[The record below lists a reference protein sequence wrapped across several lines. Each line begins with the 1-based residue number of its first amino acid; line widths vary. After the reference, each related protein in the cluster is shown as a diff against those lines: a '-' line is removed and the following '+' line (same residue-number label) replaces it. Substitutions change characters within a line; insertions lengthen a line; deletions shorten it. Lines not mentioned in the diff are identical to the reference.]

1 MESKFII
8 CYLFDTVMEGKSF
21 YFTSY
26 NGHPVCMICAN
37 VIHMID
43 FIPQKNAVIFQSQK
57 GNKKRNDDKN
67 RPEEEEKI
75 V

>member
-1 MESKFII
+1 
-8 CYLFDTVMEGKSF
+8 
-21 YFTSY
+21 
-26 NGHPVCMICAN
+26 
-37 VIHMID
+37 MID

-57 GNKKRNDDKN
+57 GNKKRNDDEN